1 MKELYVIATSNP
13 GKVKEFA
20 NQLGSDFYET
30 KSLSDIGFNEKI
42 EETGSSFQEN
52 ASIKASA
59 VCEFLEKKGIVA
71 TVIADDSG
79 LEVETLDGAPGVYSA
94 RYAGDEASDQENYE
108 LLLSRL
114 KGDLNREA
122 RFVCVLCVQKVNE
135 KPRFFEGECKGD
147 IIETPRGS
155 EGFGYDPVFVPKHH
169 DRTFAEMTIA
179 EKKALSHRG
188 QAIKKMIEALKP
200 SPN

>member
-20 NQLGSDFYET
+20 NQLGSDFYEI

-52 ASIKASA
+52 ASIKANA

-79 LEVETLDGAPGVYSA
+79 LEVEALDGAPGVYSA
-94 RYAGDEASDQENYE
+94 RYAGDDASDQENYE

-114 KGDLNREA
+114 KGNLNRNA
-122 RFVCVLCVQKVNE
+122 RFACVLCVQKVNE
-135 KPRFFEGECKGD
+135 SPIYFEGECKGI

-155 EGFGYDPVFVPKHH
+155 EGFGYDPIFIPESN

-188 QAIKKMIEALKP
+188 HAIKKLIEALKL

>member
-20 NQLGSDFYET
+20 NQLGSDFYEI

-52 ASIKASA
+52 ASIKANA

-79 LEVETLDGAPGVYSA
+79 LEVEALDGAPGVYSA
-94 RYAGDEASDQENYE
+94 RYAGDDASDQENYE

-114 KGDLNREA
+114 KGNLNRNA

-135 KPRFFEGECKGD
+135 SPIYFEGECKGI
-147 IIETPRGS
+147 IIEKPRGS
-155 EGFGYDPVFVPKHH
+155 EGFGYDPIFIPESN

-188 QAIKKMIEALKP
+188 YAIKKLIEALKL

>member
-52 ASIKASA
+52 ANIKASA

-79 LEVETLDGAPGVYSA
+79 LEVDALDGAPGVYSA
-94 RYAGDEASDQENYE
+94 RYAGDDASDQENYE

-114 KGDLNREA
+114 KGNLNRNA

-135 KPRFFEGECKGD
+135 SPIYFEGECKGI

-155 EGFGYDPVFVPKHH
+155 EGFGYDPIFIPESH

-179 EKKALSHRG
+179 EKKTLSHRG
-188 QAIKKMIEALKP
+188 HAIKKLIGALKL